1 MLFLYNDVDMENF
14 EKNVFYLQLQKDLLF
29 NNGILWMEKLIRVYY
44 LGFAF
49 CCQKQIPKNK

>member
-1 MLFLYNDVDMENF
+1 MENF